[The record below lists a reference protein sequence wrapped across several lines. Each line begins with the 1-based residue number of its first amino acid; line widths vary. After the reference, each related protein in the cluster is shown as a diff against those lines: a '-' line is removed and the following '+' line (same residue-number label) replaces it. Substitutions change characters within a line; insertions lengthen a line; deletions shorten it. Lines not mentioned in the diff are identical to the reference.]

1 MKLLIL
7 IACTIAGAEVSSH
20 ADVGEEVD
28 VSKDEAA
35 TLTRMGRALY
45 LEKADDPTK
54 GQLTATAEDK
64 ARVKKQVAAI
74 KAEREARD
82 LANQAQ
88 SPAGLAGLIA
98 ATVAQA
104 VQAALKPEAAKA

>member
-1 MKLLIL
+1 MKLLI
-7 IACTIAGAEVSSH
+7 IAACTIAGEAVSTH

-28 VSKDEAA
+28 VTKDEAG
-35 TLTRMGRALY
+35 TLARMGRGLY

-74 KAEREARD
+74 KAEREAREV
-82 LANQAQ
+82 ANQAQ

-104 VQAALKPEAAKA
+104 VQAALKPEGAKA